1 MAERL
6 DVLLTREYQ
15 AGNETKTAYTKVG
28 VAFATKNG
36 GWSVKMEAMP
46 APVDGMFNFVLF
58 PPKPRDDNGGRQPSG
73 GASRSQ
79 GGGYGGGNAGGGF
92 DDGDS
97 IPFSP
102 PRD

>member
-15 AGNETKTAYTKVG
+15 AGNETKTAFTKVG

-46 APVDGMFNFVLF
+46 APVDGLFSFVLF
-58 PPKPRDDNGGRQPSG
+58 PVKAKDDNGGGRQPSG
-73 GASRSQ
+73 GGSQSHQSGSSASD
-79 GGGYGGGNAGGGF
+79 
-92 DDGDS
+92 DDG
-97 IPFSP
+97 IPF
-102 PRD
+102 

>member
-1 MAERL
+1 MADRL

-46 APVDGMFNFVLF
+46 APVEGTFNFVLF
-58 PPKPRDDNGGRQPSG
+58 PPKPRDDNGGRQNNG
-73 GASRSQ
+73 GGQSRQ
-79 GGGYGGGNAGGGF
+79 GGYSAPGGL
-92 DDGDS
+92 DDD
-97 IPFSP
+97 IPFQMEW
-102 PRD
+102 R

>member
-6 DVLLTREYQ
+6 DVLLAREYQ

-46 APVDGMFNFVLF
+46 APVDGMYSFVLF
-58 PPKPRDDNGGRQPSG
+58 PPKPREDNRGGGSGQSRQG
-73 GASRSQ
+73 GSS
-79 GGGYGGGNAGGGF
+79 GGGYAGGGMG
-92 DDGDS
+92 DD
-97 IPFSP
+97 IPFLP
-102 PRD
+102 ERRG

>member
-1 MAERL
+1 MADRL

-15 AGNETKTAYTKVG
+15 SGNETKTAYTKVG

-58 PPKPRDDNGGRQPSG
+58 PPKPRDDNGGRQNSG
-73 GASRSQ
+73 GGQSR
-79 GGGYGGGNAGGGF
+79 GGGYSGGGNAGGF

-97 IPFSP
+97 IPFLP

>member
-46 APVDGMFNFVLF
+46 APVDGTFNFVLF
-58 PPKPRDDNGGRQPSG
+58 PPKPRDDNGGRQPSN
-73 GASRSQ
+73 
-79 GGGYGGGNAGGGF
+79 GGGNQSRQGGYSAGTASSSADS
-92 DDGDS
+92 DD
-97 IPFSP
+97 IPFNP
-102 PRD
+102 PVL

>member
-36 GWSVKMEAMP
+36 GYSVKMEAMP
-46 APVDGMFNFVLF
+46 APVDGVFNFVLF
-58 PPKPRDDNGGRQPSG
+58 PPKPRDDNGGRQSN
-73 GASRSQ
+73 
-79 GGGYGGGNAGGGF
+79 GGGQSRHGGGSAPVM
-92 DDGDS
+92 DDPDS
-97 IPFSP
+97 IPF
-102 PRD
+102 

>member
-46 APVDGMFNFVLF
+46 APVDGMFTFVLF
-58 PPKPRDDNGGRQPSG
+58 PPKPRDDAGGRQNSGGQSRQGGYSGG
-73 GASRSQ
+73 GASQ
-79 GGGYGGGNAGGGF
+79 AA
-92 DDGDS
+92 DS
-97 IPFSP
+97 DEIPFAP
-102 PRD
+102 PVL

>member
-1 MAERL
+1 MADRL

-46 APVDGMFNFVLF
+46 APVDGMFSFVLF
-58 PPKPRDDNGGRQPSG
+58 PPKPREDNGGRQSNGGGQSRQGGYSG
-73 GASRSQ
+73 GGHVGA
-79 GGGYGGGNAGGGF
+79 
-92 DDGDS
+92 DDSDN
-97 IPFSP
+97 IPFAP

>member
-58 PPKPRDDNGGRQPSG
+58 PPKPRDENTGRQSNGGGQSRQGGYSG
-73 GASRSQ
+73 GYVGA
-79 GGGYGGGNAGGGF
+79 
-92 DDGDS
+92 DDSDN
-97 IPFSP
+97 IPFAP

>member
-73 GASRSQ
+73 GGQSRQS
-79 GGGYGGGNAGGGF
+79 GGYSGGGNMGG

-97 IPFSP
+97 IPFAP